1 LADDTVEVKEI
12 SEQNSGKDSF
22 PLLLRRSKLPKDP
35 LLTHYPGMNLKKEE
49 HYKAQDLTIG
59 NYVNIYNRPCL
70 IYDCDEFTKKW
81 FKEALGIEQ
90 VPIDLKKD
98 RPKKFYQP
106 VPPYNG
112 FGSEE
117 DSLGSV
123 YSLQPKPPR
132 KDINKMFTC
141 DQNILRY
148 EARLISENKE
158 DNTRKFIISF
168 FCGDDT
174 VQVYEQT
181 DRNSGVWAGKFLERK
196 KHKNPITNQY
206 YNENDFV
213 LGNTVML
220 TQFRF
225 QLLRCDEFTYKYMKE
240 RPEIFKEV
248 NIDRILDKLRS
259 FAQRSKSNEEFAVD
273 LFKRLDKNNSGFIEF
288 EELYVG
294 LRELDIPLTVQEQ
307 YTIMRRFDN
316 NGDFKLSM
324 EELFNGIFVVKK

>member
-1 LADDTVEVKEI
+1 
-12 SEQNSGKDSF
+12 
-22 PLLLRRSKLPKDP
+22 
-35 LLTHYPGMNLKKEE
+35 MNLKKED
-49 HYKAQDLTIG
+49 HYKAQDLVIG
-59 NYVNIYNRPCL
+59 NFVNIYNRPCL

-90 VPIDLKKD
+90 VSIDLKKD

-181 DRNSGVWAGKFLERK
+181 DRNSGIWAGKFLERK
-196 KHKNPITNQY
+196 NHKNPITNQY
-206 YNENDFV
+206 YNESDFV

-220 TQFRF
+220 SQFRF
-225 QLLRCDEFTYKYMKE
+225 QLLRCDEFTYRYMKE

-248 NIDRILDKLRS
+248 NIDRILDKLRG
-259 FAQRSKSNEEFAVD
+259 FAQRSKSNEEFAVE
-273 LFKRLDKNNSGFIEF
+273 LFKRLDKNNSGFVEF
-288 EELYVG
+288 EELYAG
-294 LRELDIPLTVQEQ
+294 LKELDIPLTVQEQ

-324 EELFNGIFVVKK
+324 EELFNGLFVVKK

>member
-1 LADDTVEVKEI
+1 M
-12 SEQNSGKDSF
+12 
-22 PLLLRRSKLPKDP
+22 LLRRSKLPKEP

-49 HYKAQDLTIG
+49 HYKAQDFTIG
-59 NYVNIYNRPCL
+59 SYVNIFSRPCL
-70 IYDCDEFTKKW
+70 IYDCDDFTKKW

-90 VPIDLKKD
+90 IPIDLKKD
-98 RPKKFYQP
+98 RPKKFWQP

-132 KDINKMFTC
+132 KDVNKMFTS

-148 EARLISENKE
+148 EARLISESRE
-158 DNTRKFIISF
+158 DNTRTFIVSF

-174 VQVYEQT
+174 VQVYEHT
-181 DRNSGVWAGKFLERK
+181 ERNSGVWAGKFLEKK

-206 YNENDFV
+206 YSERDFM
-213 LGNTVML
+213 LGNTVVL
-220 TQFRF
+220 NQFRF

-240 RPEIFKEV
+240 HPETFKEV
-248 NIDRILDKLRS
+248 DVDRILEKLRS
-259 FAQRSKSNEEFAVD
+259 SAKRFKTNEEFAID

-288 EELYVG
+288 EELFTG
-294 LRELDIPLTVQEQ
+294 LKALDIPLTVQEQ